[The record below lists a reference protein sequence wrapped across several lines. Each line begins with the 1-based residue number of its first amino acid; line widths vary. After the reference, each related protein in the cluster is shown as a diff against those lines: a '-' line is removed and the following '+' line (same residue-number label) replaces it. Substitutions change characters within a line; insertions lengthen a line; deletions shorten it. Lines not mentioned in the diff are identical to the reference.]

1 MRNTAI
7 YIDDTTLCSKYDQAS
22 DIWQELELASELE
35 FDLPDTVD
43 WD

>member
-22 DIWQELELASELE
+22 IWQELELASELE